1 MSPACACCF
10 KRRRRSPERST
21 ATASC
26 RPFRVCRGRRQRKP
40 LFCAS
45 RHSAA
50 TSRSARRF
58 ASRSRP
64 AAAAASSSA
73 DQRSEPTARPR
84 PLKALLAPSLGPAP
98 VIYERADLK
107 PPRNQ
112 TSSANGARCPAS
124 PQTPWRT
131 LDQPSKDSKIARAR
145 SASWRSGERA
155 SVRNSSRCS
164 AVATTRGQP
173 AMTSPKPNG
182 RSPSFCHM
190 WIAQGNAA

>member
-10 KRRRRSPERST
+10 KRRRRSPARST

-58 ASRSRP
+58 APRSRP

-73 DQRSEPTARPR
+73 DQQLEPRARPR
-84 PLKALLAPSLGPAP
+84 PLKALLAPSPGPAP
-98 VIYERADLK
+98 VLYEHADRKL
-107 PPRNQ
+107 PGNQ

-124 PQTPWRT
+124 PQTPWQSERLTNPPRT
-131 LDQPSKDSKIARAR
+131 AR
-145 SASWRSGERA
+145 SHAPDRLLGDPASGPACVTPRA
-155 SVRNSSRCS
+155 
-164 AVATTRGQP
+164 AP
-173 AMTSPKPNG
+173 PSP
-182 RSPSFCHM
+182 
-190 WIAQGNAA
+190 